1 MSRYLDNATSSTE
14 AVQRALGARL
24 AGLRLAR
31 NLTQAHL
38 AREAGASVSS
48 IKRLEAGENT
58 SVNTLLRVLAVLG
71 LDGRLL
77 DSLPDPA
84 VRPVERVRHGGRE
97 RRRARETQAPPKAT
111 DWAWGDDGD
120 DAAGETSA

>member
-1 MSRYLDNATSSTE
+1 MSRYIENATMSAE
-14 AVQRALGARL
+14 AAQRALGARV
-24 AGLRLAR
+24 AGLRLGR

-97 RRRARETQAPPKAT
+97 RRRARDTQAPPRAK
-111 DWAWGDDGD
+111 DWAWGDEGDADGE
-120 DAAGETSA
+120 ETGA